1 MSEVVEPEKQQEVQ
15 FKPIKL
21 NIYLNNE
28 LLLPINVVKT
38 KWFNNFRFIHM
49 IIFLIWDSSYLR
61 LHSCSLLP
69 VTTLNIITKFLTSLL
84 RLEHK
89 QTFKKKLELTLLLI
103 LMMRRALDIILR
115 RSKNSFLIH
124 ILTTISLEV
133 TKPNNLS

>member
-49 IIFLIWDSSYLR
+49 IIFLI
-61 LHSCSLLP
+61 
-69 VTTLNIITKFLTSLL
+69 
-84 RLEHK
+84 
-89 QTFKKKLELTLLLI
+89 
-103 LMMRRALDIILR
+103 
-115 RSKNSFLIH
+115 
-124 ILTTISLEV
+124 
-133 TKPNNLS
+133 